1 MDGQCVVYTP
11 RQGESEVYQ
20 ELWNIAVSGS
30 NNNQDRNDDD
40 DDDDDL
46 LGGGKAV
53 EFFKKSG
60 LDMGTLKAIWTWC
73 SPDPVMNKEQFFA
86 ALRYIAI
93 SQNGE
98 NLSKGNSLVLQRFIY
113 IILMKLIVVNVL

>member
-1 MDGQCVVYTP
+1 MDAHCVVYFP
-11 RQGESEVYQ
+11 KHAESDVYN
-20 ELWNIAVSGS
+20 ELWNIAVQKADNGNHQ
-30 NNNQDRNDDD
+30 NNHHDDD
-40 DDDDDL
+40 ESDDEEL

-73 SPDPVMNKEQFFA
+73 SPDPVMNKAQFFA
-86 ALRYIAI
+86 ALRFISI

-98 NLSKGNSLVLQRFIY
+98 NLSKGNSNIEALLLLLFE
-113 IILMKLIVVNVL
+113 